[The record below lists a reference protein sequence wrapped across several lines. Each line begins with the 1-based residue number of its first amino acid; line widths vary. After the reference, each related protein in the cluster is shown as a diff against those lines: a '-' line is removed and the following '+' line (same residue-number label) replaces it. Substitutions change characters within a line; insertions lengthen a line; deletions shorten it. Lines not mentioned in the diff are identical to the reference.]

1 MTSITPLHAAHIAA
15 QNADMLYSDDD
26 DIKGGTKGK
35 GRKRALSNRG
45 NLKSSTG
52 HHNGNNKAR
61 KGKNQQNQ
69 LNRTLNSEVHRQL
82 DELDDEVQD
91 IGKHTQDYKQRHAA
105 FAKLSDHD
113 RLTSTL
119 KSDNKFINDLG
130 DLNKDCND
138 FYSALKKDYG
148 NLGSGSLDGAQAI
161 AEINDLM
168 FKLAK
173 MFQALRNIVQ
183 DAKTLF
189 DKLNWDIKM
198 NALNQ
203 KMDAIGQTR
212 NAAMLAGG
220 LSVAGAAI
228 GSVASVCGVVGG
240 AVGKVGIGESLS
252 IGGQMF
258 SKLSDGAGSM
268 GSAQI
273 TYQADI
279 KRTVAGLVDQISEQ
293 FSKDV
298 SDAYSR
304 ANKTSVDMISLL
316 TELVN
321 LHRAI
326 ESALSK

>member
-15 QNADMLYSDDD
+15 QNVDMLYSDDD
-26 DIKGGTKGK
+26 DVKGGKKGK
-35 GRKRALSNRG
+35 GRKRALRKG
-45 NLKSSTG
+45 Q
-52 HHNGNNKAR
+52 HHSAAGRHQGNNKAQ
-61 KGKNQQNQ
+61 KGKHQQGEMNRA
-69 LNRTLNSEVHRQL
+69 LNNEVHRQL
-82 DELDDEVQD
+82 DELDGEVQD
-91 IGKHTQDYKQRHAA
+91 MGKHTQDYKQRHAA
-105 FAKLSDHD
+105 FAKLSNHD
-113 RLTSTL
+113 KLTSTL
-119 KSDNKFINDLG
+119 KSDDKLINDLG

-148 NLGSGSLDGAQAI
+148 NLGSGDLDGAQAI

-168 FKLAK
+168 YKLAK

-212 NAAMLAGG
+212 NAAMLGGG
-220 LSVAGAAI
+220 LSVLGAAI

-273 TYQADI
+273 TYGADI
-279 KRTVAGLVDQISEQ
+279 KRTVAGLIDQISEQ